1 MLFFLGQYYTPL
13 SGAGVVVTEDISSPF
28 VLGVRREVL
37 ALVDELVPCGCRPG
51 RVGNGIT

>member
-37 ALVDELVPCGCRPG
+37 ALVDELVWSAMC
-51 RVGNGIT
+51 V